1 VLPDNTDALKPNPDV
16 TTMTKSIGYNKPT
29 YAVLIG
35 SYVRVY
41 LTKLFAV
48 LPSRSKFMVKER
60 IPSSSGMARV
70 KLTLKCSNPLE
81 RLLYICYICLL
92 VIMVR
97 VFCIEC
103 ASSAHILHHDLP
115 W

>member
-1 VLPDNTDALKPNPDV
+1 MLPDNTDALKPNPDV

-48 LPSRSKFMVKER
+48 LPSRSK
-60 IPSSSGMARV
+60 SYG
-70 KLTLKCSNPLE
+70 
-81 RLLYICYICLL
+81 
-92 VIMVR
+92 
-97 VFCIEC
+97 
-103 ASSAHILHHDLP
+103 
-115 W
+115 